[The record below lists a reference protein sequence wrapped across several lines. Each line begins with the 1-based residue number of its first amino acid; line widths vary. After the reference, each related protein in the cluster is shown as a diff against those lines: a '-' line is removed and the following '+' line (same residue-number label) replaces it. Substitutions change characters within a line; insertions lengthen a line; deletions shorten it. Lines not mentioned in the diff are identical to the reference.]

1 MAFVPRT
8 KTSLSGEHESWH
20 AEGIRRKGIHMEQT
34 RFEEVKSS
42 QEQEPKSRKIEPDW
56 TESEWFQIWLKLAR
70 DSYSD
75 AKTGVAH

>member
-1 MAFVPRT
+1 
-8 KTSLSGEHESWH
+8 
-20 AEGIRRKGIHMEQT
+20 MEQT

-75 AKTGVAH
+75 AKNGVAH